1 MLIVT
6 SHKQPMKW
14 TKLLLETTL
23 IFTAPA
29 STTSMIVS
37 GPVSKPSYVSRNKYP
52 RTIIARLPVWFS
64 YNMGV

>member
-37 GPVSKPSYVSRNKYP
+37 GPVSKPSYVPHDKYP